1 MSEPSSERYLDIPRI
16 VMPIQ
21 LPGAAAQPPDD
32 FSRAANPILFDPAD
46 ADDCSHRFPYVMRSK
61 QFGSAQP
68 ADETDPLALSEANPD
83 TWDKDAPQPLRKPV
97 AISLITVA
105 DAPEVTTAPH
115 GIPIGKTALVKFSA
129 TNSVP
134 TIDGVRVV
142 KALTATT
149 VSVLAGP
156 ATEELGNT
164 GKMALVCDGVTYDA
178 TPRTHTADGVTKTF
192 TRQVNY
198 DSCGELYFIGPEVEV
213 PGESCT
219 KENPYVMRSSR
230 YGSTDPFNHV
240 GPDPLGQAAIDTWDK
255 DQPPHGP
262 ALAISLITAA
272 DPPVVTTASHGI
284 TIGKKARVRFSG
296 TNCVPNID
304 GIKVVTALSTTT
316 VSGPTGAV
324 VPGVGAVTGTMSVIT
339 DGVTY
344 DPVPRIYKAAGVT
357 KKFARQVK
365 YESCGELYY
374 IGIEVEIESCSSSNP
389 YLMGSRL
396 YGSTQPTDTSNPKP
410 SGEANTD
417 TWDRSS
423 PPIYNSVATDGVTYD
438 PVPRIYKDTVAG
450 VTKIFTR
457 QVKYDS
463 CGELYYIGIEV
474 KTEITGSGGPAP
486 SCTSNNFYR
495 MRSSRYGS
503 TNPNDTSNPSALDT
517 ANQDTWDRANQP
529 VGKDSV
535 TIGTLPRFH
544 AYPYGSSLF
553 YKVFDRDKKYNSC
566 GELIY
571 VGQEKLV
578 FEMQTYGSIVTTAE
592 LP

>member
-1 MSEPSSERYLDIPRI
+1 MGEPSSERYLDIPRI

-32 FSRAANPILFDPAD
+32 FSRAANPNTFDPAD

-105 DAPEVTTAPH
+105 DAPEVATTVPH

-134 TIDGVRVV
+134 KIDGVRVV

-178 TPRTHTADGVTKTF
+178 TPR
-192 TRQVNY
+192 
-198 DSCGELYFIGPEVEV
+198 
-213 PGESCT
+213 
-219 KENPYVMRSSR
+219 
-230 YGSTDPFNHV
+230 
-240 GPDPLGQAAIDTWDK
+240 
-255 DQPPHGP
+255 
-262 ALAISLITAA
+262 
-272 DPPVVTTASHGI
+272 
-284 TIGKKARVRFSG
+284 
-296 TNCVPNID
+296 
-304 GIKVVTALSTTT
+304 
-316 VSGPTGAV
+316 
-324 VPGVGAVTGTMSVIT
+324 
-339 DGVTY
+339 
-344 DPVPRIYKAAGVT
+344 IYKAAGVT

-365 YESCGELYY
+365 YDSCGELYY
-374 IGIEVEIESCSSSNP
+374 IGPEVEIESCSSSNP
-389 YLMGSRL
+389 YLMRSRL
-396 YGSTQPTDTSNPKP
+396 YGSTQPSDTTNPKL

-423 PPIYNSVATDGVTYD
+423 PPIYNLVATDGVTYD

-474 KTEITGSGGPAP
+474 ETEITGSGGPAP
-486 SCTSNNFYR
+486 SCTSSSPYT
-495 MRSSRYGS
+495 MRSLRHGS
-503 TNPNDTSNPSALDT
+503 AQPSDLTTPLDLNT
-517 ANQDTWDRANQP
+517 ANPDTWDRANQP
-529 VGKDSV
+529 RYKDSV
-535 TIGTLPRFH
+535 TIGTLPRFY
-544 AYPYGSSLF
+544 AYPNGSSLY
-553 YKVFDRDKKYNSC
+553 YKVFDRVKKYNSC

-571 VGQEKLV
+571 VGPEKLV